1 MEYNKELDSEE
12 LRFFMT
18 GGISID
24 ENLPEK
30 PDAPWILDKMWAE
43 LVRLNDLPSFK
54 GFLSDFIQNLDEWSL
69 IYNNEMPYEIEF
81 PGDWDD
87 KLTSF

>member
-1 MEYNKELDSEE
+1 LYINICRSLFEKDRLLFAFTLSLKFMEYNKELDKDE

-43 LVRLNDLPSFK
+43 LVRLNDIPAFK
-54 GFLSDFIQNLDEWSL
+54 GFL
-69 IYNNEMPYEIEF
+69 
-81 PGDWDD
+81 
-87 KLTSF
+87 